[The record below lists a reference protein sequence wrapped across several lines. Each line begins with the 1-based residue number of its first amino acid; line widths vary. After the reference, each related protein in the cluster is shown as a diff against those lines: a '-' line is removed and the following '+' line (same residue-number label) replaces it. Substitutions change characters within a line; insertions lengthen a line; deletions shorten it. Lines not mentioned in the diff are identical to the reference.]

1 MSIYNILLTLLI
13 SFCVGLFFCRLKVPG
28 GMLVGGIIGA
38 AILNIIWD
46 IAYIPKLGKIFAQ
59 SMAGAFIGSSVKRNE
74 LGEMRRIAKPAAILL
89 GSYLIMNL
97 LMGWLLYTVSPISA
111 ATAWFSAVPGG
122 INDIPLIAA
131 DMGAN
136 APQVAILQF
145 VRLVIGVGVFP
156 GMIQWL
162 CRNKENS
169 DTPPVLPETSNQADA
184 VTTAITATTAAT
196 ATAAPAKQKKKIHF
210 WITMGVAF
218 ACGLIGNVTGIPAG
232 ILVFALAGTIV
243 LNLTWGK
250 AFLPSKVKRF
260 AQLFS
265 GAYIGCSIGWADVLQ
280 LRYLILPAIL
290 ITAGY
295 TTFCVLCGRALQR
308 YCHMSPKEAMLAATP
323 AGASDMALISMDLGV
338 QSTDLVLLQ
347 VLRLIVVSSLFPQ
360 VIQIVLLLLPN

>member
-1 MSIYNILLTLLI
+1 MSIYYILLTLLI

-46 IAYIPKLGKIFAQ
+46 IAYIPKVGKIFAQ
-59 SMAGAFIGSSVKRNE
+59 SMAGAFIGSSVKKNE

-156 GMIQWL
+156 GMIQWF

-169 DTPPVLPETSNQADA
+169 DTPSVSSETSSQAD
-184 VTTAITATTAAT
+184 TATTAS
-196 ATAAPAKQKKKIHF
+196 AKPKKKIHF

-218 ACGLIGNVTGIPAG
+218 VCGMIGNVTGIPAG

-250 AFLPSKVKRF
+250 AFLPPKVKRF

-295 TTFCVLCGRALQR
+295 TTFCVLCGHALQR
-308 YCHMSPKEAMLAATP
+308 FCKMSPKEAMLAATP

-360 VIQIVLLLLPN
+360 VIQMVLLLLPS